1 MHGERK
7 MQDKEPLPGSC
18 SIPGYFAY
26 LQLQLFFRK
35 KRHVVGSEKTPLNT
49 LPGSQ

>member
-7 MQDKEPLPGSC
+7 TQDKEPVPGSR
-18 SIPGYFAY
+18 SIPGCFAY